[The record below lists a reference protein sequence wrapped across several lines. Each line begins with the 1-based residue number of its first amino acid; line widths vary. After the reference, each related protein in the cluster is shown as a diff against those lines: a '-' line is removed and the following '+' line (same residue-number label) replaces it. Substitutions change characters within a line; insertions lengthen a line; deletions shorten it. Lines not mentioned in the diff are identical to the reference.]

1 MPDEPART
9 VALDDRPWDDE
20 APGIRSRSEGVQ
32 GSRWA
37 LVEYAPGARREEWCT
52 EGHRGFVV
60 DGAISYEFDD
70 GHPRIEARAGQAF
83 LLPGGQGHRG
93 TNLAEGP
100 TRLFLIDDPA

>member
-1 MPDEPART
+1 M
-9 VALDDRPWDDE
+9 
-20 APGIRSRSEGVQ
+20 Q

-93 TNLAEGP
+93 TNLADGP